1 MWVLLKGPGN
11 TFSFDR
17 RSKVEDRREAEN
29 VNPNGSH

>member
-1 MWVLLKGPGN
+1 MCVLLKGPGN
-11 TFSFDR
+11 TFSFD